1 MKDLSGPDC
10 LIIDG
15 DYFLGFPLGQFL
27 LRKNCRVTWVSQLAP
42 REKKWL
48 EDSSDKISFGENIP
62 HDLSAFQYLFFF
74 YTDDQKKLDKIIKA
88 SKDKSIKILIL
99 VSGDIPKTTFSKY
112 KNVDLRIVRFFDVY
126 GPGMDLIKKDHLSR
140 LFNQAING
148 GPLTIPGEGWEKI
161 APLHVDDL
169 IEGIG
174 QAIFS
179 HGTEGKIFDFT
190 GEQATSLI
198 SFAYLLQRYSPLRP
212 EIEYV
217 VDDYDEK
224 EKSEEEW
231 DFLGFKPKVSLEEG
245 IKRTLEWFTREKQWL
260 VEKSSST
267 SATKAMEVKGVTEDR
282 GEDEGTDEN
291 RSRSKIGL
299 PSKKWLVIA
308 TFWLFLIFSPL
319 LFYGIQTGLSL
330 FNIQRLKGDL
340 LRGDLPGLVA
350 HAQQA
355 SQSLVVVQKGLDW
368 LGQGASLIGLGH
380 RVEDLNQAVFLTKE
394 TAEGIYHLGQVGQKS
409 GSLFID
415 FIGGERVDP
424 QVFSEIRLELDTAIT
439 KLSLAQTVF
448 LTVKD
453 RFPFWQEE
461 INQIE
466 TLFPEVNRSL
476 AQAREMSTL
485 LPKILFVQE
494 KKTYLVLFQNNM
506 ELRPTGGFIGS
517 FGLLTIEGGRLLDFE
532 IHDVYFA
539 DGQLGG
545 HVEPPA
551 ELKRFLG
558 EAGWYLRDSNWSPDF
573 PTSARR
579 AEWFLDKEIGRKV
592 DGVIAVDLFVVE
604 RILEA
609 TGDLYLSDYNE
620 TINAGNFFER
630 AEYHSEAG
638 FFPGSTQKQD
648 YLGKV
653 AAALFEEL
661 KSTELEDLSKIGFAF
676 LTSLEEKDIL
686 VYLDDEEINSLMAK
700 FNWDGGIKGASCRL
714 QAVDCFTDYL
724 HINEANVGI
733 NKANYFIS
741 REIEQ
746 AVVIDAEGKVKS
758 RLVINYQNNSPHDVF
773 PAGDYR
779 NYLRILLP
787 LGSEINQVVIKDPEQ
802 KQEEKKIEEFDHQ
815 TDFQRESFGF
825 LVEVPVAER
834 RRVEIEYQSR
844 KEERVESGGYLLLV
858 QKQSGT
864 RNDQYNLSISYPKDF
879 FLTKMDPEALT
890 REGLVVYN
898 TNLSRDIAFELV
910 FK

>member
-1 MKDLSGPDC
+1 MKDPSGPDC
-10 LIIDG
+10 LIVDG
-15 DYFLGFPLGQFL
+15 DYFLGFPLCQFL
-27 LRKNCRVTWVSQLAP
+27 LKKGCRLAWVSRLNF
-42 REKKWL
+42 REKKSL
-48 EDSSDKISFGENIP
+48 ESLSGQISFGEKISQ
-62 HDLSAFQYLFFF
+62 DLSLFQYFFF
-74 YTDDQKKLDKIIKA
+74 FFNNNQKKLEAITKA
-88 SKDKSIKILIL
+88 IKDKSIKLI
-99 VSGDIPKTTFSKY
+99 VIVVEETPKIDFAQF
-112 KNVDLRIVRFFDVY
+112 KNINLRVVRFSDVY
-126 GPGMDLIKKDHLSR
+126 GPGMNLNKKNHLVR

-161 APLHVDDL
+161 APLYVEDL
-169 IEGIG
+169 IEGVG

-190 GEQATSLI
+190 GEEAISLI
-198 SFAYLLQRYSPLRP
+198 SFAYLLQKNSPLRP

-231 DFLGFKPKVSLEEG
+231 DFLGLKPKVSLGEG
-245 IKRTLEWFTREKQWL
+245 VKRTLDWFDREKPWL
-260 VEKSSST
+260 GE
-267 SATKAMEVKGVTEDR
+267 TEDKEPSFAKATE
-282 GEDEGTDEN
+282 GKEKDEEEI
-291 RSRSKIGL
+291 RFQSKFSL
-299 PSKKWLVIA
+299 PSKKWLAIVSL
-308 TFWLFLIFSPL
+308 WLFLLFLPL
-319 LFYGIQTGLSL
+319 LFYGLQAYLSL
-330 FNIQRLKGDL
+330 FNIQRLKNDLLQGDL
-340 LRGDLPGLVA
+340 TSLVA
-350 HAQQA
+350 HAQGA
-355 SQSLVVVQKGLDW
+355 SRSLIVVQRGLEW
-368 LGQGASLIGLGH
+368 LGQGASLVGLGG
-380 RVEDLNQAVFLTKE
+380 RVEDLNQAVFLAKE
-394 TAEGIYHLGQVGQKS
+394 TAEGIYYLGQVGQKS
-409 GSLFID
+409 GSLFVD
-415 FIGGERVDP
+415 FIGGEQIDP
-424 QVFSEIRLELDTAIT
+424 QIFPEIQLELDTALT

-448 LTVKD
+448 QTVKG
-453 RFPFWQEE
+453 RFPLWPEE
-461 INQIE
+461 IKQIE
-466 TLFPEVNRSL
+466 TLFPEVSRSL
-476 AQAREMSTL
+476 SQAKEMSAL
-485 LPKILFVQE
+485 LPKVLLVQE
-494 KKTYLVLFQNNM
+494 RKTYLVLFQNNM

-517 FGLLTIEGGRLLDFE
+517 FGLLTIEGGKLLDFE

-539 DGQLGG
+539 DGQLKG

-592 DGVIAVDLFVVE
+592 DGVVGVDLFVLE

-609 TGDLYLSDYNE
+609 TGDLYLSDYDE
-620 TINAGNFFER
+620 TVNASNFFER

-653 AAALFEEL
+653 AAALFEDLKTTEL
-661 KSTELEDLSKIGFAF
+661 KDLTKIGFAL

-686 VYLDDEEINSLMAK
+686 VYLDDEEMNNLMTR
-700 FNWDGGIKGASCRL
+700 FNWDGGIKGANCRL
-714 QAVDCFTDYL
+714 ETEDCFKDYL
-724 HINEANVGI
+724 YLNEANVGI

-779 NYLRILLP
+779 NYLRVLLP
-787 LGSEINQVVIKDPEQ
+787 LGSEINQVVIKDPAE
-802 KQEEKKIEEFDHQ
+802 KEAEKKIEEFDHQ

-825 LVEVPVAER
+825 LVEVPVGER

-844 KEERVESGGYLLLV
+844 KEEKVEPGGYLLLV

-864 RNDQYNLSISYPKDF
+864 RNDQYNLSISYPQGF
-879 FLTKMDPEALT
+879 SLTEIHPEALT

-898 TNLSRDIAFELV
+898 TNLSRDMAFELI